1 MKYNRSDIA
10 RRANALARSMDK
22 SNAWKLA
29 WAEAKVAQL
38 EEQEFTLKMKDRW
51 SQEDFVQGA
60 ILNSAIW
67 AAYRRI
73 ADLKNTQTAQ
83 PLAA

>member
-1 MKYNRSDIA
+1 
-10 RRANALARSMDK
+10 
-22 SNAWKLA
+22 
-29 WAEAKVAQL
+29 
-38 EEQEFTLKMKDRW
+38 MKDRW

-73 ADLKNTQTAQ
+73 AELKNAQTQL
-83 PLAA
+83 LAA

>member
-1 MKYNRSDIA
+1 MKYNRSEIA
-10 RRANALARSMDK
+10 RRANALTATMDK

-29 WAEAKVAQL
+29 WAEAKVTHL

-60 ILNSAIW
+60 VLNSAIW

-73 ADLKNTQTAQ
+73 AGLKNTQA
-83 PLAA
+83 PLLAA

>member
-1 MKYNRSDIA
+1 MKYNRSEIA
-10 RRANALARSMDK
+10 RRANALTATMDK

-29 WAEAKVAQL
+29 WAEAKVARL
-38 EEQEFTLKMKDRW
+38 EDQEFTLKMKDRW

-60 ILNSAIW
+60 LLNSTIW

-73 ADLKNTQTAQ
+73 AELKNAQTQL
-83 PLAA
+83 LAA